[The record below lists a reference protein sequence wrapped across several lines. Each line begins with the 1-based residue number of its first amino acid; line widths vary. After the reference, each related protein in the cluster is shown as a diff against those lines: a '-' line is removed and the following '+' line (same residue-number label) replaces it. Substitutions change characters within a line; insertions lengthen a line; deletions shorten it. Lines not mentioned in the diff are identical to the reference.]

1 MLFVAH
7 HLLGDGRCLLA
18 LVNEFA
24 TSYVEERKP
33 VYREEQLIK
42 GFEDLPTH
50 SNLPIV
56 SSYLIRRLNKKW
68 KQENVRVSYEEYL
81 KFEETFTKENEV
93 FMKCSLIEE
102 AKLQSLKICC
112 KEYDIT
118 INDLLM
124 AAMYLVT
131 NAKKIVIAV
140 DLRNKLTCYREGALG
155 NYASAIS
162 IVSTDTS
169 KQIIRKAQKVHKK
182 VRANLLNNQSLMLII
197 SCYLSM
203 NETLIDAA
211 AIASLGTFNSSVARF
226 VGEKMFGFQKR
237 DGISI
242 TNLGKLEN
250 VNIKKALFF
259 PPASPAMAQTLG
271 VVTVNGKLY
280 LCNCFYKKHVSV
292 ETVGTQFEEM
302 MEVLNLHKLRAN

>member
-140 DLRNKLTCYREGALG
+140 DLRNKC
-155 NYASAIS
+155 
-162 IVSTDTS
+162 
-169 KQIIRKAQKVHKK
+169 
-182 VRANLLNNQSLMLII
+182 
-197 SCYLSM
+197 
-203 NETLIDAA
+203 
-211 AIASLGTFNSSVARF
+211 
-226 VGEKMFGFQKR
+226 
-237 DGISI
+237 
-242 TNLGKLEN
+242 
-250 VNIKKALFF
+250 
-259 PPASPAMAQTLG
+259 
-271 VVTVNGKLY
+271 
-280 LCNCFYKKHVSV
+280 
-292 ETVGTQFEEM
+292 
-302 MEVLNLHKLRAN
+302 